1 MHTAAPELT
10 PALRDK
16 FGRIRAFVMDMDGV
30 LTDGFTYAFA
40 TGEGV
45 RRFQI
50 KDGYALQH
58 AVKAGY
64 LVAVISGGTSEGAV
78 KRFEHLGVREAHFGV
93 GHKLPTYHDLVLR
106 HQLLPEQVLYI
117 GDDLPDY
124 EVMQQAGLR
133 CAPAD
138 ACADILALADYVCV
152 ARGGYGCVREVIE
165 TALRVQG
172 RWHADHSFTW

>member
-1 MHTAAPELT
+1 MYTAPLALS
-10 PALRDK
+10 PALAEQ

-30 LTDGFTYAFA
+30 LTDGFTYALES
-40 TGEGV
+40 GEGV

-58 AVKAGY
+58 AVKTGY
-64 LVAVISGGTSEGAV
+64 VVAVISGGTSEGAR
-78 KRFEHLGVREAHFGV
+78 KRFEHLGIREAHFGV
-93 GHKLPTYHDLVLR
+93 GHKVQTYQDLVLR
-106 HQLLPEQVLYI
+106 HRLLPEQVLYI

-124 EVMQQAGLR
+124 EVMQLAGLR

-138 ACADILALADYVCV
+138 ACQDILAIAQYVCQ
-152 ARGGYGCVREVIE
+152 ARGGFGCVREVIE